1 MDTIHQLHSALIP
14 ESVAVI
20 GASER
25 ESSRGTTL
33 WKNLVSSGFNGR
45 LYPVNPK
52 YRYIGDFPCYSS
64 IQNIED
70 KIDLAVLAI
79 PSKYIEKTLEDIAS
93 HGTCWAALAPSDP
106 SVTSD
111 PSWQASIVN
120 KARSLG
126 IRLIGTD
133 C

>member
-25 ESSRGTTL
+25 VSSRGTTL
-33 WKNLVSSGFNGR
+33 WKNLVSCGFNGR

-52 YRYIGDFPCYSS
+52 YRYIGEAQCYSN

-79 PSKYIEKTLEDIAS
+79 PSKLLRK
-93 HGTCWAALAPSDP
+93 P
-106 SVTSD
+106 
-111 PSWQASIVN
+111 
-120 KARSLG
+120 
-126 IRLIGTD
+126 
-133 C
+133 